1 MTSVSDATTAIY
13 PFAALVGQEDLKL
26 CLLLTGVDP
35 RLGGVLL
42 RGEKG
47 TAKSTAAR
55 GLSEIVGSGVPFV
68 DLPLGATED
77 RVLGHLD
84 LERAIAGGEVA
95 WRPGLLARVD
105 GGILYVD
112 EVNLLD
118 DHLVGCLLDTCQSG
132 VNRLER
138 EGLSH
143 AHPARFAM
151 IGTMNPEEGDLRPQ
165 MLDRFALSVRVA
177 GEKDDGLRMEVMRRR
192 LAYEGDPQGFRSLW
206 SDETRRLRERLAL
219 AREILPSTV
228 LGSSLQDFIA
238 EVAVKNRVAGHR
250 ADLAMAHAA
259 RALAAWEGRSLV
271 DSDDVARVAP
281 FALAHRIRSEQEPE
295 IPPPPPPPPP
305 PPEDESPENPPEPP
319 SESDTPQEPPP
330 PPPPESGDSA
340 ESSDG
345 ERESGSE
352 SLTDSVLSSGEP
364 FKVRPLEIPPDRLER
379 GGSGRRTR
387 SRSSTCRGR
396 TVGSTTRRMRDDLA
410 FDATLRA
417 AAPHQ
422 AARRSRSDSSLAILV
437 EPLDVRERV
446 RERKV
451 SHLLLFVVDGSG
463 SMGARRRMSETKAA
477 ILSLL
482 LDAYQKRDRV
492 GMVVFRGEGARTVLP
507 PTPSVERAAR
517 LLEGL
522 PVGGRTPLGAGLV
535 EVGKILSSARR
546 RDPLLRPLVLVLTDG
561 RANRAFDPSSGEAP
575 AAEARAI
582 AGRLARSHPQVRF
595 VVVDT
600 EAQGRIRLG
609 LAGSLARAMGAPC
622 LSCDDLRAEDLVL
635 WTKNVMDS
643 EERTPP

>member
-1 MTSVSDATTAIY
+1 MTSGSERRAM
-13 PFAALVGQEDLKL
+13 PFPLAALVGQEDLRL
-26 CLLLTGVDP
+26 CLLLAAVDP

-55 GLSEIVGSGVPFV
+55 GLSEIVGDGVPFV

-84 LERAIAGGEVA
+84 LERAIADGEAA
-95 WRPGLLARVD
+95 WRPGLLSRVD

-112 EVNLLD
+112 EVNLMD
-118 DHLVGCLLDTCQSG
+118 DHLVECLLDACESG

-143 AHPARFAM
+143 AHPSRFTM

-177 GEKDDGLRMEVMRRR
+177 GEQEDGPRMEVMRRR
-192 LAYEGDPQGFRSLW
+192 LAYDSDPASFCGQWL
-206 SDETRRLRERLAL
+206 DATRRLRERLTQ
-219 AREILPSTV
+219 AREILPSVV

-250 ADLAMAHAA
+250 ADLAMARAS
-259 RALAAWEGRSLV
+259 RALAAWEGRSQV
-271 DSDDVARVAP
+271 DADDVVRVAP
-281 FALAHRIRSEQEPE
+281 FALAHRIRPEEEPQV
-295 IPPPPPPPPP
+295 PPPPPP
-305 PPEDESPENPPEPP
+305 PPEEEPREDPQEPPPEPQEMPPEPP
-319 SESDTPQEPPP
+319 SPSPDPSGEEEGENAPGQEDPNRSEGTESVF
-330 PPPPESGDSA
+330 A
-340 ESSDG
+340 
-345 ERESGSE
+345 
-352 SLTDSVLSSGEP
+352 SGEP
-364 FKVRPLEIPPDRLER
+364 FKVRPLEIPPDRLAR
-379 GGSGRRTR
+379 SGSGRRTR

-396 TVGSTTRRMRDDLA
+396 TVGSTLRRGRDDLA

-422 AARRSRSDSSLAILV
+422 RARRAASSSPLAILV
-437 EPLDVRERV
+437 EPRDMRERV

-463 SMGARRRMSETKAA
+463 SMGARKRMSETKAA

-492 GMVVFRGEGARTVLP
+492 GLVVFRGEGAETVVP

-517 LLEGL
+517 LLETL

-535 EVGKILSSARR
+535 EAGKVLATARR
-546 RDPLLRPLVLVLTDG
+546 RDPLLRPLVVLLTDG
-561 RANRAFDPSSGEAP
+561 RANRAYGADCGEAP
-575 AAEARAI
+575 AAQARILARA
-582 AGRLARSHPQVRF
+582 LAERNPQARF
-595 VVVDT
+595 VVIDT

-609 LAGSLARAMGAPC
+609 LAGRLAQEMGAQC
-622 LSCDDLRAEDLVL
+622 LACEELRAEDLVR
-635 WTKNVMDS
+635 WTRNVMNS
-643 EERTPP
+643 EERNIP

>member
-1 MTSVSDATTAIY
+1 MTSGSERRAMPF
-13 PFAALVGQEDLKL
+13 PFAALVGQEDLRL
-26 CLLLTGVDP
+26 CLLLAAVDP

-55 GLSEIVGSGVPFV
+55 GLSEIVGDDVPFV

-84 LERAIAGGEVA
+84 LERAIADGEVA
-95 WRPGLLARVD
+95 WHPGLLSRVD

-118 DHLVGCLLDTCQSG
+118 DHLVECLLDTCESG

-143 AHPARFAM
+143 AHPARFTM

-165 MLDRFALSVRVA
+165 MLDRFALSVRVT
-177 GEKDDGLRMEVMRRR
+177 GEEDDGLRMEVMRRR
-192 LAYEGDPQGFRSLW
+192 LGYEADPSGFRSRWQGL
-206 SDETRRLRERLAL
+206 TRELRERLSQ
-219 AREILPSTV
+219 AREILPCVV
-228 LGSSLQDFIA
+228 LGSALQDFIA

-250 ADLAMAHAA
+250 ADLAMARAA
-259 RALAAWEGRSLV
+259 RALAAWEGRSQV
-271 DSDDVARVAP
+271 DSDDVVRVAP
-281 FALAHRIRSEQEPE
+281 FALAHRIRPEEEPQV
-295 IPPPPPPPPP
+295 PPPP
-305 PPEDESPENPPEPP
+305 PPEQEPSEEPQDPPPEPP
-319 SESDTPQEPPP
+319 EEPSAPPP
-330 PPPPESGDSA
+330 PPQDPSGQELENGA
-340 ESSDG
+340 SDKEEPSRDQG
-345 ERESGSE
+345 TEA
-352 SLTDSVLSSGEP
+352 VFASGEP
-364 FKVRPLEIPPDRLER
+364 FKVRPLEIPPDRLAR
-379 GGSGRRTR
+379 SGSGRRTR

-396 TVGSTTRRMRDDLA
+396 TVGSTLRRERDDLA

-422 AARRSRSDSSLAILV
+422 AARRSRRDSPLAILV
-437 EPLDVRERV
+437 EPQDVRERV

-463 SMGARRRMSETKAA
+463 SMGARKRMSETKAA
-477 ILSLL
+477 VLSLL

-492 GMVVFRGEGARTVLP
+492 GLVVFRGEGAQTVVP

-517 LLEGL
+517 LLETL

-535 EVGKILSSARR
+535 EAGKVLASARR
-546 RDPLLRPLVLVLTDG
+546 RDPLLRPLVILLTDG
-561 RANRAFDPSSGEAP
+561 RANRAYDPDCGQAP
-575 AAEARAI
+575 AAEARN
-582 AGRLARSHPQVRF
+582 LARGLAQANPQVRF

-609 LAGSLARAMGAPC
+609 LAGRMAQEMGAQC
-622 LSCDDLRAEDLVL
+622 LACEDLRAEDLVR
-635 WTKNVMDS
+635 WTRTVMNTK
-643 EERTPP
+643 ERNIP